1 MCAFR
6 YCIVLRI
13 WTLCFAFQTLK
24 SNPVGEICVNEGLR
38 NKQLHRLFHNYS
50 FVSLA
55 PWHFTGPPWLF
66 DGGTEHLYL
75 YVRMWSS
82 KVHQQAF
89 FVLLRTMADHRY
101 AAVCLES
108 ARISQLTN
116 PKTGYLRHAAAYDP
130 LSTFLCICHY
140 AYGVHS
146 IAFFTCSRSVSM
158 TTIFFSFRQS
168 SFLPRFMHL
177 SLFFWLYMYIAYC
190 DFKRCLAQ

>member
-1 MCAFR
+1 MKDYETNNCIAFFTITALFLLLLGTFR
-6 YCIVLRI
+6 SAL
-13 WTLCFAFQTLK
+13 AFWWGDK
-24 SNPVGEICVNEGLR
+24 A
-38 NKQLHRLFHNYS
+38 
-50 FVSLA
+50 FVSLCC
-55 PWHFTGPPWLF
+55 
-66 DGGTEHLYL
+66 
-75 YVRMWSS
+75 RMWSS

-116 PKTGYLRHAAAYDP
+116 PKAGYLRHAAAYDP
-130 LSTFLCICHY
+130 LSTLLCICHY

-177 SLFFWLYMYIAYC
+177 SLFFLSVYVYSLLWL
-190 DFKRCLAQ
+190 